1 MRENLRYF
9 GYITPDPAEFQVQ
22 DRPRVI
28 TLEAREAVLDFLF
41 KNGKIAYINKVRFF
55 FKG

>member
-28 TLEAREAVLDFLF
+28 TLEAREAVLLLLLLLLF
-41 KNGKIAYINKVRFF
+41 IHIAY
-55 FKG
+55 